1 MFFPERERT
10 VLRYWVG
17 SWAAVCVA
25 SCLFTVSNISVFR
38 SSDLAIFLYQFCH
51 FPFAILMRH
60 NVRHSIFNLMA
71 INHARQK
78 CSSLC
83 CSSSFPLRWAY
94 PTFFLAFLLSAA
106 IFSFGSRQ
114 ARERGE
120 GLGDWASSFRISLA
134 VERSPTVSLLCCC
147 HFGKSHALTYY
158 LSAHIFQ

>member
-38 SSDLAIFLYQFCH
+38 FSAIH
-51 FPFAILMRH
+51 FPLSIRYINAPQCQALNFQFDGHKSCETEVQFPQPLFLRAFLPYYPH
-60 NVRHSIFNLMA
+60 NAKLIQRFSWLFCWVLPYFPLARG
-71 INHARQK
+71 RQK
-78 CSSLC
+78 KD
-83 CSSSFPLRWAY
+83 
-94 PTFFLAFLLSAA
+94 
-106 IFSFGSRQ
+106 
-114 ARERGE
+114 E
-120 GLGDWASSFRISLA
+120 GLSKQLSHILGSGA
-134 VERSPTVSLLCCC
+134 PTVSLLCCC

>member
-1 MFFPERERT
+1 MFFPFSLPLSNYFPSLEINYASKQINFLPLFFSILIAHLSLSISLQDLHDCGAPCHAMFFPERERT

-38 SSDLAIFLYQFCH
+38 FSDFPIFLYQFCH

-83 CSSSFPLRWAY
+83 CSSSFPLR
-94 PTFFLAFLLSAA
+94 
-106 IFSFGSRQ
+106 
-114 ARERGE
+114 
-120 GLGDWASSFRISLA
+120 
-134 VERSPTVSLLCCC
+134 
-147 HFGKSHALTYY
+147 
-158 LSAHIFQ
+158 

>member
-38 SSDLAIFLYQFCH
+38 FSDFLLSIFH

-83 CSSSFPLRWAY
+83 SSLLSFCPRNAELIQRFSWLSCWVLPYFPLAR
-94 PTFFLAFLLSAA
+94 
-106 IFSFGSRQ
+106 GRQ
-114 ARERGE
+114 GMWQ
-120 GLGDWASSFRISLA
+120 GDWASSFRISLA
-134 VERSPTVSLLCCC
+134 LERSPTTSLLCCC